1 MSDPDDFEKEDRLAE
16 FEYHMELAADMIRGH
31 RMDEEEWGK
40 YRQLWAGV
48 GMTLAPCAPEK
59 DVDNN
64 TKSEDDDAFDR
75 AMKGFE

>member
-1 MSDPDDFEKEDRLAE
+1 MSDQDFEKEDRLAE
-16 FEYHMELAADMIRGH
+16 FEYHMEQAADMVRGH

-48 GMTLAPCAPEK
+48 GMTLAPCKP
-59 DVDNN
+59 DSVDSDDDL
-64 TKSEDDDAFDR
+64 SEDDAYER